1 MNNIFFRAG
10 LMLCGSFFIG
20 LAAWAQDF
28 PSKPITIV
36 VPFAAGGGGDMIT
49 RAVGARL
56 AEQMKQPVLVE
67 NRIGA
72 GGTIGMA
79 HVAKSRADG
88 YTLLQ
93 AGDHVPLA
101 KALYLN
107 LAFDPMR
114 DLVPVAGVSV
124 GPHVVIAHP
133 GFEANNIKEMLA
145 LARSKPGAFS
155 IGTPG
160 VGTAQDLFAAMLKGA
175 AQVDVPTV
183 PYKGGGAMIN
193 DVLGGHVKVGVIG
206 LLPAI
211 QHIRAGKLKALAV
224 TSPTRSAQLP
234 KVETVSETIPG
245 LKSVQWIAWMAPA
258 GTPAGVIDRIARETQ
273 TALADAKVR
282 ELLVGA
288 GIEPFAVGPRE
299 LAKFMQEDFDVVD
312 AVVRRAGIKA
322 E

>member
-1 MNNIFFRAG
+1 MNNIFRAG
-10 LMLCGSFFIG
+10 LMLGASLFIG
-20 LAAWAQDF
+20 LAAWAQGF

-36 VPFAAGGGGDMIT
+36 VPYAAGGGGDMVT

-56 AEQMKQPVLVE
+56 AEQMKQSVLVE
-67 NRIGA
+67 NRVGA

-88 YTLLQ
+88 YTLLL

-101 KALYLN
+101 KALYRN
-107 LAFDPMR
+107 LAFDPMK
-114 DLVPVAGVSV
+114 DLVPVAGLSV

-145 LARSKPGAFS
+145 LARAKPGAFS
-155 IGTPG
+155 IGTAG
-160 VGTAQDLFAAMLKGA
+160 VGTTQHLFATMLQAA
-175 AQVDVPTV
+175 AQVDVPMV

-206 LLPAI
+206 LLPAMP
-211 QHIRAGKLKALAV
+211 HIRAGKLKALAV
-224 TSPTRSAQLP
+224 TSPARSAQLP
-234 KVETVSETIPG
+234 NVETVSETMPG
-245 LKSVQWIAWMAPA
+245 LQSVQWLAWMAPA
-258 GTPAGVIDRIARETQ
+258 GTPADVVDRLARETQ
-273 TALADAKVR
+273 TALGDAKVR
-282 ELLVGA
+282 ELLAGA
-288 GIEPFAVGPRE
+288 GLEPFAMGPRE

-312 AVVRRAGIKA
+312 AVVRRTGMKA

>member
-1 MNNIFFRAG
+1 MNNIFRAG
-10 LMLCGSFFIG
+10 LMLGASLFIG
-20 LAAWAQDF
+20 LAAWAQGF

-36 VPFAAGGGGDMIT
+36 VPYAAGGGGDMVT

-56 AEQMKQPVLVE
+56 AEQMKQSVLVE
-67 NRIGA
+67 NRVGA

-88 YTLLQ
+88 YTLLL

-101 KALYLN
+101 KALYRN
-107 LAFDPMR
+107 LAFDPMK
-114 DLVPVAGVSV
+114 DLVPVAGLSV

-145 LARSKPGAFS
+145 LARAKPGAFS
-155 IGTPG
+155 IGTAG
-160 VGTAQDLFAAMLKGA
+160 VGTTQHLFATMLQGA
-175 AQVDVPTV
+175 AQVDVPLV

-206 LLPAI
+206 LLPAMP
-211 QHIRAGKLKALAV
+211 HIRAGKLKALAV
-224 TSPTRSAQLP
+224 TSPVRSAQLP
-234 KVETVSETIPG
+234 NVETVSETMPG
-245 LKSVQWIAWMAPA
+245 LQSVQWLAWMAPA
-258 GTPAGVIDRIARETQ
+258 GTPADVVDRLARETQ
-273 TALADAKVR
+273 TALGDAKVR
-282 ELLVGA
+282 ELLAGA
-288 GIEPFAVGPRE
+288 GLEPFAMGPRE

-312 AVVRRAGIKA
+312 AVVRRTGMKA

>member
-1 MNNIFFRAG
+1 
-10 LMLCGSFFIG
+10 
-20 LAAWAQDF
+20 
-28 PSKPITIV
+28 
-36 VPFAAGGGGDMIT
+36 
-49 RAVGARL
+49 
-56 AEQMKQPVLVE
+56 
-67 NRIGA
+67 
-72 GGTIGMA
+72 MA

-93 AGDHVPLA
+93 AGDHVTLA
-101 KALYLN
+101 KALYRN
-107 LAFDPMR
+107 LAFDPMK

-145 LARSKPGAFS
+145 LARAKPGAFS

-175 AQVDVPTV
+175 AQIDVPTV

-206 LLPAI
+206 LLPAMP
-211 QHIRAGKLKALAV
+211 HIRAGKLKALAV
-224 TSPTRSAQLP
+224 TSPARSPQLP
-234 KVETVSETIPG
+234 NVETVSETMPG
-245 LKSVQWIAWMAPA
+245 LQSVQWIAWMAPA
-258 GTPAGVIDRIARETQ
+258 GTPADVVDRLARETQ

-282 ELLVGA
+282 ELFTGA
-288 GIEPFAVGPRE
+288 GLEPFAVGPRE
-299 LAKFMQEDFDVVD
+299 LAKFMQADFDAFD
-312 AVVRRAGIKA
+312 AVVRRTGMKA

>member
-1 MNNIFFRAG
+1 MDSIFRAG
-10 LMLCGSFFIG
+10 LMLGASLFIG

-28 PSKPITIV
+28 PSRPITIV

-56 AEQMKQPVLVE
+56 AEQMKQSVLVE
-67 NRIGA
+67 NRVGA

-101 KALYLN
+101 KALYRN
-107 LAFDPMR
+107 LAFDPMK

-133 GFEANNIKEMLA
+133 GFEANNLKEMLA
-145 LARSKPGAFS
+145 LARTRPGAFS

-206 LLPAI
+206 LLPAMS
-211 QHIRAGKLKALAV
+211 HIRAGKLKALAV
-224 TSPTRSAQLP
+224 TSPARSAQLP
-234 KVETVSETIPG
+234 NVETVAETMPG
-245 LKSVQWIAWMAPA
+245 LQSVQWIAWMAPA
-258 GTPAGVIDRIARETQ
+258 GTPADVVDRLARETR
-273 TALADAKVR
+273 TALGDARVR
-282 ELLVGA
+282 ELLAGA
-288 GIEPFAVGPRE
+288 GLEPFTMGPRD
-299 LAKFMQEDFDVVD
+299 LAKYMQEDFDVVD
-312 AVVRRAGIKA
+312 AVVRRTGMKA